1 MPRVISLTLVRFG
14 SVCFGSPFTF
24 TGELLDANDSLYL
37 RARYYSPALGVF
49 TALDPVENG
58 NRYQYVG
65 ADPINRADPS
75 GLQGRG
81 FGGED
86 DYNAVE
92 CNQCWIDFYAT
103 QVDPWGVPKSAT
115 SMDSLLLA
123 GMRREE
129 CLRDH
134 GCPGAADY
142 TETDNTLFIG
152 ILEQVVVGAIRRR
165 GTQAAAT
172 ALGDWVLPFGDI
184 IGIGL
189 LCLGTVETLNDLR
202 KARQRMKESTAQ
214 DEIGSIPL
222 ERSDLVDYDALDQD
236 QSLPKKFPSQNCSER
251 LRLQLQ
257 DEIDNQF
264 CNQPRSCRDLSLDYH
279 EIAVRT
285 LDAYLCLTSREMMK
299 SRCFPNDSSHDSEI
313 NMAQEV
319 YQRCLKEISNR
330 GG

>member
-1 MPRVISLTLVRFG
+1 MFA
-14 SVCFGSPFTF
+14 SV
-24 TGELLDANDSLYL
+24 
-37 RARYYSPALGVF
+37 
-49 TALDPVENG
+49 
-58 NRYQYVG
+58 
-65 ADPINRADPS
+65 
-75 GLQGRG
+75 
-81 FGGED
+81 
-86 DYNAVE
+86 
-92 CNQCWIDFYAT
+92 
-103 QVDPWGVPKSAT
+103 
-115 SMDSLLLA
+115 
-123 GMRREE
+123 
-129 CLRDH
+129 
-134 GCPGAADY
+134 AA
-142 TETDNTLFIG
+142 
-152 ILEQVVVGAIRRR
+152 GAIRRR

-184 IGIGL
+184 IGVGL

-214 DEIGSIPL
+214 DEIGNIPL

-285 LDAYLCLTSREMMK
+285 LNAYLCLTSREMMK

-319 YQRCLKEISNR
+319 YQRCLEEISNR